1 MMSVTHKRPQKTT
14 FLLGVL
20 TYNWQGNSQAVDG
33 EDNVMPHD
41 VKVPRDDRPF
51 VRVVDDPLV
60 DLAFPD
66 CKQKRHYYINK
77 HI

>member
-1 MMSVTHKRPQKTT
+1 MMSVTKDHQ
-14 FLLGVL
+14 FCVGCVL

-33 EDNVMPHD
+33 EDHVMPHD

-60 DLAFPD
+60 DLPFPD
-66 CKQKRHYYINK
+66 CKQKSHINK
-77 HI
+77 HL